1 MSNLAARIAVAIVA
15 IPLIVF
21 VSLSGGFYFFGL
33 IALISLLGLYEFY
46 SLAKEKGISPQ
57 IVLGLI
63 FGLFVVSVF
72 IVRRVYDLVQ
82 HSPDGIQLPT
92 ESEMILSLLL
102 LFVPLLMVVELFRN
116 KGSAIINT
124 GTTVVGVL
132 YVSLFLGSIVGLR
145 ELFASQNFPT
155 AAVLGN
161 QGSGTA
167 AAIMQVDIWGG
178 ATIVTVFV
186 SIWMCDSLAY
196 FAGRFFGRHKLFE
209 RVSPNKTWEGA
220 SAGYVGAVAAFVISQ
235 YYFLPYLTIGSAFMC
250 GSIVGVFGQLGDLAE
265 SLLKRDAGVKDSS
278 SLIPGHG
285 GVLDRFDSL
294 IFVSP
299 IIFLYLNYILFC

>member
-1 MSNLAARIAVAIVA
+1 MSNLVTRIAVAIVA

-21 VSLSGGFYFFGL
+21 VSMSGGFYFFGL
-33 IALISLLGLYEFY
+33 IGLISLLGVYEFY
-46 SLAKEKGISPQ
+46 GMVKEKGIAPQ
-57 IVLGLI
+57 IFLGMM

-72 IVRRVYDLVQ
+72 IARRIY
-82 HSPDGIQLPT
+82 
-92 ESEMILSLLL
+92 ESICEGMQVPETSHLL
-102 LFVPLLMVVELFRN
+102 LFLFLIFVALVMGIELFRN

-124 GTTVVGVL
+124 GTTVLAVM

-145 ELFASQNFPT
+145 ELFSLPDFPIAT
-155 AAVLGN
+155 FFGG
-161 QGSGTA
+161 QGGA
-167 AAIMQVDIWGG
+167 YPAEIIRQVDKWGG

-196 FAGRFFGRHKLFE
+196 FAGRYFGRHKLFE

-220 SAGYVGAVAAFVISQ
+220 SAGYVGAVAMFLISQ
-235 YYFLPYLTIGSAFMC
+235 YYFLPYLTIGSAFVC

-299 IIFLYLNYILFC
+299 VMFLYLNYILFC

>member
-1 MSNLAARIAVAIVA
+1 MVAIVA
-15 IPLIVF
+15 IPLIVV
-21 VSLSGGFYFFGL
+21 VSMSGGFYFFAM
-33 IALISLLGLYEFY
+33 IALISLLGLHEFY
-46 SLAKEKGISPQ
+46 ALAKAKGILPQ
-57 IVLGLI
+57 NVLGLV
-63 FGLFVVSVF
+63 FGFFIVCVF
-72 IVRRVYDLVQ
+72 IARKVHEV
-82 HSPDGIQLPT
+82 ILPFIPREGMQWPST
-92 ESEMILSLLL
+92 PHLLL
-102 LFVPLLMVVELFRN
+102 VLLLIFVLLVMIVELFRN

-124 GTTVVGVL
+124 GTTVFAVL
-132 YVSLFLGSIVGLR
+132 YIPVFLGSIVGLR
-145 ELFASQNFPT
+145 ELFALPDFPT
-155 AAVLGN
+155 TTFFGG
-161 QGSGTA
+161 QGGA
-167 AAIMQVDIWGG
+167 YPAEIMLQVDRWGG

-196 FAGRFFGRHKLFE
+196 FAGRFFGRNKLFE

-220 SAGYVGAVAAFVISQ
+220 SAGYVGAVAAFLISQ
-235 YYFLPYLTIGSAFMC
+235 YYFLPYLTVGSAFVC

-299 IIFLYLNYILFC
+299 VIFLYLNYILFC